1 VTKHEALQ
9 QLSLIRGVSAR
20 LDQVTILG
28 SPTGLKTVCPGE
40 PVSTLIRREVDG
52 VEVAY
57 FQDTRIIDESRIEA
71 LGKELV
77 DLASNPAS
85 KKVILNFQNVGF
97 MSSAMLGKLLLFGK
111 KCKEAKLELRLCG
124 INENIDKVFK
134 LMKFEKVFSI
144 DKDEE
149 SSIQKI
155 NKKGWFG

>member
-1 VTKHEALQ
+1 
-9 QLSLIRGVSAR
+9 
-20 LDQVTILG
+20 
-28 SPTGLKTVCPGE
+28 
-40 PVSTLIRREVDG
+40 VSTLIRREVDG